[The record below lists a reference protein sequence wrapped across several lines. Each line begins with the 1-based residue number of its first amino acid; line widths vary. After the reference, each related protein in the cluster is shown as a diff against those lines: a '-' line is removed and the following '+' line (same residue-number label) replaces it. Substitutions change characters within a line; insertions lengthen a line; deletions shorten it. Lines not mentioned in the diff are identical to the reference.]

1 MLRSLVRFGRED
13 RRWRRRRMAMA
24 TAITRRSYEVLLP
37 REEGPRSSSSRV

>member
-13 RRWRRRRMAMA
+13 RRWRGRMAMA
-24 TAITRRSYEVLLP
+24 TAITRRSYEILLP